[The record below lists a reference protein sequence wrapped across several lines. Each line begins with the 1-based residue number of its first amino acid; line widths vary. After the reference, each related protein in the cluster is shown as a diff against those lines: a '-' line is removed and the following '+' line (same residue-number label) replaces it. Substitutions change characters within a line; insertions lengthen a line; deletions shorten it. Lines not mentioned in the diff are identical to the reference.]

1 MAGRNC
7 KGKNNPNYG
16 KKHPGLNKGRKC
28 TIKQKLKISNTLKQ
42 KYKSG
47 YINPNK
53 GRIFTEEWKRK
64 LRENHSDVSG
74 KNNPMFGRKRKSQ
87 FGELNNNWKNG
98 SGAYR
103 RIAYKKYGYICNKCG
118 ITNKKVLL
126 VHHKD
131 RNRKNNN
138 IDNLEILCRNCH
150 TLEHY
155 EEVYKKFM
163 EHIKRKNIKKNK

>member
-1 MAGRNC
+1 MINTTFEEHKINLGRHGF
-7 KGKNNPNYG
+7 KHSDET
-16 KKHPGLNKGRKC
+16 KK
-28 TIKQKLKISNTLKQ
+28 KIGEAS
-42 KYKSG
+42 
-47 YINPNK
+47 K

-163 EHIKRKNIKKNK
+163 EHIKRKNIKKK